1 MTTPQ
6 FVKRDS
12 MIADTEYIQWL
23 SDVKKRFCE
32 SQSRALVKVNTE
44 MLEFYWSIGRD
55 LVVLKAEARWGD
67 GVVKQFAMDMREAF
81 PDATGF
87 SETNVKY
94 MKRWYLFYYERLIKS
109 QRPVDIFL
117 CEGQQNDLE
126 KSQRPVDIFQMPEM
140 FRRVPWG
147 QHIDIVSRSTTLD
160 EALFYAKQVA
170 ELGWSRPLLNAK
182 MDAQL
187 FQAQGAICSNFDSTL
202 PAEQSQVTQQLF
214 KNPYHFEFLT
224 LKENYDEKDLE
235 DALVTNITN
244 FLLELGQGFA
254 FVGRQME
261 LCIDDETTFFPDL
274 IFYHIPQKRYVII
287 ELKAVKF
294 IPEFAGK
301 LNFYVTA
308 ADKLLRGEG
317 DNSTV
322 GLLICKTAKSTI
334 VEWSLQDI
342 NKPLGVASYQLEQ
355 VVERTVKELELNN
368 KK

>member
-6 FVKRDS
+6 FVNRENL
-12 MIADTEYIQWL
+12 IADTEYIQWL
-23 SDVKKRFCE
+23 SEVKKRFRQ
-32 SQSRALVKVNTE
+32 SQGRALVKVNAE

-55 LVVLKAEARWGD
+55 LVILKAEARWGD
-67 GVVKQFAMDMREAF
+67 GVVKQFALDMREAF
-81 PDATGF
+81 PEVTGF
-87 SETNVKY
+87 SYSNVKY
-94 MKRWYLFYYERLIKS
+94 MKQWYLFYN
-109 QRPVDIFL
+109 
-117 CEGQQNDLE
+117 QQIE
-126 KSQRPVDIFQMPEM
+126 KSQRPFGFLPLPEM
-140 FRRVPWG
+140 FRRIPWG
-147 QHIDIVSRSTTLD
+147 HHIDIVSHSTTLD

-170 ELGWSRPLLNAK
+170 ELGWSRPLLNTK

-187 FQAQGAICSNFDSTL
+187 FQSQGAICSNFDSTL
-202 PAEQSQVTQQLF
+202 PAEQSQITQQLF
-214 KNPYHFEFLT
+214 KDPYHFEFLT

-235 DALVTNITN
+235 DALVTNITH

-261 LCIDDETTFFPDL
+261 LCIDDDTTFFPDL

-294 IPEFAGK
+294 MPEFAGK

-317 DNSTV
+317 DNPTV
-322 GLLICKTAKSTI
+322 GLLICKTAKSTV

-342 NKPLGVASYQLEQ
+342 NKPLGVATYQLEQ
-355 VVERTVKELELNN
+355 LVERTVKELEMN
-368 KK
+368 KKK